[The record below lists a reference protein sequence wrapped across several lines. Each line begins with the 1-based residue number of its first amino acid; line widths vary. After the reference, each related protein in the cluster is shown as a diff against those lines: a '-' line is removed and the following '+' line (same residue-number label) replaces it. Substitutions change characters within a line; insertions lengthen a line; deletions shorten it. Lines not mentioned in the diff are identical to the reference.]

1 MKTFFKILFAPI
13 WIPLKLLWF
22 TSKVIAFLF
31 LVGILS
37 ALVYLFF
44 FFH

>member
-1 MKTFFKILFAPI
+1 MKTLLKIIFAPI

-22 TSKVIAFLF
+22 TSKVIAFIF
-31 LVGILS
+31 LVAVLS
-37 ALVYLFF
+37 AVVYFFF